1 MRNIIYV
8 LFLLSA
14 LNLNAQNNRQF
25 YLIKLYHFDE
35 AAQQKATED
44 FLQKAWLPA
53 VHKKGIKQVGV
64 FTPVGNDTAGKKKVY
79 LFIPL
84 SSLNDVYRLDDEL
97 LKDQQFLSAGA
108 SYLQT
113 AHDKA
118 AYNRIEICL
127 LRAFTDMPQMGK
139 PVLSGPV
146 NERVYELR
154 SYEGATEKLYRKK
167 VEMFNEGGEVKLFKE
182 LSFNAIFYGEV
193 LAGSRMPNLM
203 YMTSFDNMD
212 ERNKHWKTFFDHP
225 DWKRLSGLP
234 EYQHTVSKLDIILL
248 HPTSYS
254 DL

>member
-1 MRNIIYV
+1 MRKIIYV
-8 LFLLSA
+8 LFLLSG

-35 AAQQKATED
+35 VAQQKATED

-64 FTPVGNDTAGKKKVY
+64 FTPVGNDTAVKKKIY

-84 SSLNDVYRLDDEL
+84 SSLTDVYRLDDAL
-97 LKDQQFLSAGA
+97 LKDQQYLSAGA
-108 SYLQT
+108 AYLQT
-113 AHDKA
+113 AHDKP
-118 AYNRIEICL
+118 AYNRIETFL
-127 LRAFTDMPQMGK
+127 LKAFADMPKMEK

-154 SYEGATEKLYRKK
+154 SYEGAAEKLYRKK
-167 VEMFNEGGEVKLFKE
+167 VEMFNEGGEIKLFKS
-182 LSFNAIFYGEV
+182 LSFNAVFYAEV
-193 LAGSRMPNLM
+193 LSGSRMPNLM
-203 YMTSFDNMD
+203 YMTSFNNMN
-212 ERNKHWKTFFDHP
+212 ERNKHWKTFSDHP
-225 DWKRLSGLP
+225 EWKRLSGLP

-248 HPTSYS
+248 HPTIYS

>member
-1 MRNIIYV
+1 MRKFIPV
-8 LFLLSA
+8 LLLFCTTS
-14 LNLNAQNNRQF
+14 LHAQNNRQF
-25 YLIKLYHFDE
+25 YLIKLYHFAD
-35 AAQQKATED
+35 AVQQKTTED

-64 FTPVGNDTAGKKKVY
+64 FTPVGNDTSTKKKIY

-97 LKDQQFLSAGA
+97 LKDQPYLSAGA
-108 SYLQT
+108 AYIQAT
-113 AHDKA
+113 HDRA
-118 AYNRIEICL
+118 AYGRIETFL
-127 LRAFTDMPQMGK
+127 LRAFSDMPQMGK

-146 NERVYELR
+146 EQRVYELR

-167 VEMFNEGGEVKLFKE
+167 VEMFNQGGEITLFKK
-182 LSFNAIFYGEV
+182 LAFNAVFYGEV

-203 YMTSFDNMD
+203 YMTSFDNMV
-212 ERNKHWKTFFDHP
+212 ERDKHWKTFFDHP
-225 DWKRLSGLP
+225 EWKRLSALP

-248 HPTSYS
+248 NPTSYS

>member
-1 MRNIIYV
+1 MRKIIYV
-8 LFLLSA
+8 LFLLSG

-35 AAQQKATED
+35 VAQQKATED

-64 FTPVGNDTAGKKKVY
+64 FTPVGNDTAVKKKIY

-84 SSLNDVYRLDDEL
+84 SSLTDVYRLDDAL
-97 LKDQQFLSAGA
+97 LKDQQYLSAGA
-108 SYLQT
+108 AYLQT
-113 AHDKA
+113 AHDKP
-118 AYNRIEICL
+118 AYNRIETFL
-127 LRAFTDMPQMGK
+127 LRAFADMPKMEK

-167 VEMFNEGGEVKLFKE
+167 VEMFNEGGEIKLFKS
-182 LSFNAIFYGEV
+182 LSFNAVFYAEV
-193 LAGSRMPNLM
+193 LSGSRMPNLM
-203 YMTSFDNMD
+203 YMTSFNNMN
-212 ERNKHWKTFFDHP
+212 ERNKHWKTFSDHP
-225 DWKRLSGLP
+225 EWKRLSGLP

-248 HPTSYS
+248 HPTIYS